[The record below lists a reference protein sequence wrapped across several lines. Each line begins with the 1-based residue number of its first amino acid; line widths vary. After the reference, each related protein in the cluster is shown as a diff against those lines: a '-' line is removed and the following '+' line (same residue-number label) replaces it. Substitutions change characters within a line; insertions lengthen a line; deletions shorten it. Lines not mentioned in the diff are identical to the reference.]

1 MNLTIIILVFWFMGF
16 VSNTEFI
23 KRLPDWA
30 VLTLTLGLYVLAVNI
45 DGSGL

>member
-1 MNLTIIILVFWFMGF
+1 MDIVIFILVLWFMGF

-45 DGSGL
+45 NGSGL